1 MKKVLTELSMTLS
14 KRFPFNGNRKMNGEK
29 ESGNYVLKIIKMLP
43 YFFLMEIILLKEKS
57 RRKRKEE

>member
-1 MKKVLTELSMTLS
+1 MTLS

-43 YFFLMEIILLKEKS
+43 YFFFDGNYLVEREKQTKKERGVS
-57 RRKRKEE
+57 C